1 MKYLKKVQKN
11 NIFIVSIILSL
22 LLIGSLVAI
31 MIIPNANFA
40 LTTNEKNITN
50 TLSNRN
56 IVLENTTLNTINENI
71 LVNETYVNSI
81 QNTSFKEKEII
92 ENVITNIEN
101 TKEKDNS
108 LGLIK
113 PLENCTISTK
123 FGKSNGIEHTGI
135 DLEAEIGTKIVA
147 STSGTVTFSGN
158 RGSYGKFI
166 ILDNGNGVETYYAHC
181 SKLLVNTGAIVNKG
195 DVIAEVGMSGQAQES
210 HLHFEVHLNKEP
222 VNPQNYLY

>member
-11 NIFIVSIILSL
+11 NIFIVAIILSL
-22 LLIGSLVAI
+22 LLISSLVAI
-31 MIIPNANFA
+31 MIIPNTNFA
-40 LTTNEKNITN
+40 LTTNEKNIIN
-50 TLSNRN
+50 TLSSRN
-56 IVLENTTLNTINENI
+56 IVLENTTNENI
-71 LVNETYVNSI
+71 LVNETYVNNI
-81 QNTSFKEKEII
+81 QNTSFKEKEIV

-101 TKEKDNS
+101 IEKKDNS
-108 LGLIK
+108 LGLIN

-147 STSGTVTFSGN
+147 STSGTVIFSGN

-195 DVIAEVGMSGQAQES
+195 DIIAEVGMSGQAQES